1 MTSIWDETAMRLK
14 CMGVFAGVMVAAV
27 LFAPMASAQTQSAQQ
42 KAVESTQSPQL
53 YETFF
58 LTNASQQT
66 ELNDIQT
73 DLRNMLPMAKI
84 YGVITPNAISI
95 QGSAEDLAKA
105 RKIIAELDHPR
116 KAYRLTYTVTETDGG
131 KPARTE
137 HFSMVVLTGGRTM
150 LKQGGRAPIVTGSFD
165 SGNVK
170 SETQVQYVD
179 VGLNIDAS
187 LDGERLH
194 SKIEQ
199 SSLAE
204 EKPVGGGQDPMI
216 RQTVLDGISNLSM
229 DKPVVLGTLD
239 IPGTTRHEEIA
250 VAAELVP

>member
-1 MTSIWDETAMRLK
+1 MRSIWDETAMRLR
-14 CMGVFAGVMVAAV
+14 CVGVLAGVVLTAM
-27 LFAPMASAQTQSAQQ
+27 LFAPIAGAQTQTAQQ
-42 KAVESTQSPQL
+42 KAVEYAQLPQI

-58 LTNASQQT
+58 LANASQQT

-73 DLRNMLPMAKI
+73 DLRNILPMAKI
-84 YGVITPNAISI
+84 YGVVTPGAISI

-131 KPARTE
+131 KPSRTE
-137 HFSMVVLTGGRTM
+137 HFSMVVLTGGRTI

-170 SETQVQYVD
+170 SETQVQYMD

-194 SKIEQ
+194 TKIEQ
-199 SSLAE
+199 SSLPD
-204 EKPVGGGQDPMI
+204 EKLVVGQDPMI
-216 RQTVLDGISNLSM
+216 RQTVLDGISNLST

-239 IPGTTRHEEIA
+239 IPGTTRHEEIS
-250 VAAELVP
+250 VAAELVR